1 MNNGTNNNNRVS
13 FNTGYQSPAKRKD
26 IEKKM
31 ITGLNIEN
39 LKVGNKTK
47 LKKLV
52 YMMLTTLKKEN
63 KLAWKMIV
71 GNYFNNKQQRGKN
84 E

>member
-1 MNNGTNNNNRVS
+1 
-13 FNTGYQSPAKRKD
+13 
-26 IEKKM
+26 M

-52 YMMLTTLKKEN
+52 YIMLTTLKKEN
-63 KLAWKMIV
+63 KLAWKMIL

-84 E
+84 EKNKYML

>member
-1 MNNGTNNNNRVS
+1 
-13 FNTGYQSPAKRKD
+13 
-26 IEKKM
+26 M

-39 LKVGNKTK
+39 LKVGNRTK

-63 KLAWKMIV
+63 KLARKMIV
-71 GNYFNNKQQRGKN
+71 GNYFNNKQQKGKN
-84 E
+84 ENIQNNS

>member
-1 MNNGTNNNNRVS
+1 
-13 FNTGYQSPAKRKD
+13 
-26 IEKKM
+26 M

-71 GNYFNNKQQRGKN
+71 GNYFNNKQQRENNEHKKN
-84 E
+84 IQNNIC

>member
-1 MNNGTNNNNRVS
+1 
-13 FNTGYQSPAKRKD
+13 
-26 IEKKM
+26 M

-39 LKVGNKTK
+39 LKGGNKNK
-47 LKKLV
+47 LKKLI

-71 GNYFNNKQQRGKN
+71 GNYFNNKQQKGKN
-84 E
+84 EKNKYML

>member
-1 MNNGTNNNNRVS
+1 
-13 FNTGYQSPAKRKD
+13 
-26 IEKKM
+26 M

-47 LKKLV
+47 LKKLI

-63 KLAWKMIV
+63 KLAWKMIL
-71 GNYFNNKQQRGKN
+71 GNYFNNKQQRGNNAKN
-84 E
+84 KNRRLSI

>member
-1 MNNGTNNNNRVS
+1 
-13 FNTGYQSPAKRKD
+13 
-26 IEKKM
+26 M

-39 LKVGNKTK
+39 LKVGNRTK

-63 KLAWKMIV
+63 KLAWKMIL

-84 E
+84 AKNKNRRLSI

>member
-1 MNNGTNNNNRVS
+1 
-13 FNTGYQSPAKRKD
+13 
-26 IEKKM
+26 M

-39 LKVGNKTK
+39 LKVGNRTK

-71 GNYFNNKQQRGKN
+71 GNYFNNKQQKGKN
-84 E
+84 ENIQNNS

>member
-1 MNNGTNNNNRVS
+1 
-13 FNTGYQSPAKRKD
+13 
-26 IEKKM
+26 M

-71 GNYFNNKQQRGKN
+71 GNYFNNKQQRGNNAKN
-84 E
+84 KNKCLSI

>member
-1 MNNGTNNNNRVS
+1 
-13 FNTGYQSPAKRKD
+13 
-26 IEKKM
+26 M

-39 LKVGNKTK
+39 LKGGNKNK

-71 GNYFNNKQQRGKN
+71 GNYFNNKQQRGN
-84 E
+84 ND

>member
-1 MNNGTNNNNRVS
+1 
-13 FNTGYQSPAKRKD
+13 
-26 IEKKM
+26 M

-52 YMMLTTLKKEN
+52 YIMLTTLKKEN

-71 GNYFNNKQQRGKN
+71 GNYFNNKQQRGKYEN
-84 E
+84 NKSKCL

>member
-1 MNNGTNNNNRVS
+1 
-13 FNTGYQSPAKRKD
+13 
-26 IEKKM
+26 M

-84 E
+84 EGLIMLEDKHIQLTMEKILSKI

>member
-1 MNNGTNNNNRVS
+1 
-13 FNTGYQSPAKRKD
+13 
-26 IEKKM
+26 M

-63 KLAWKMIV
+63 KLAWKMIL
-71 GNYFNNKQQRGKN
+71 GNYFNNKQQKGKN
-84 E
+84 ENIQNNS

>member
-1 MNNGTNNNNRVS
+1 
-13 FNTGYQSPAKRKD
+13 
-26 IEKKM
+26 M

-47 LKKLV
+47 LKKLI

-63 KLAWKMIV
+63 KLAWKMIL

-84 E
+84 AKNKNRCLSI

>member
-1 MNNGTNNNNRVS
+1 
-13 FNTGYQSPAKRKD
+13 
-26 IEKKM
+26 M

-63 KLAWKMIV
+63 KLAWKMIL

-84 E
+84 AKNKNRCLSI